1 MDVYSQLEEVRRR
14 LEAFQTGFEMAT
26 GGRGES
32 NIQRTLGLLRKLL
45 YLPHEIKIDVES
57 NTIFIGIKNYAPIE
71 YIPSY
76 LTRANCNLAIYPAE
90 PEAMEVIRG
99 LHEFYTRSRIAELSK
114 EIGREVESSFHQ
126 NKKLR
131 ETLEEYGRKK
141 ALKGITRGEELEEE
155 MLKDKEFITLL
166 IRISEE
172 LEKNGTVNKLLEI
185 MRELQIIGTA
195 YYLYLV
201 VREYIQPH
209 YLSRIA
215 GDAKFKL
222 AGLGPSPTL
231 PDVFFFLLYEAEMR
245 CGNYAPAAISLY
257 NRMVNLSKDKVE
269 GCVMESRSVK
279 ELEECLSACYEKSK
293 S

>member
-1 MDVYSQLEEVRRR
+1 M
-14 LEAFQTGFEMAT
+14 TT
-26 GGRGES
+26 
-32 NIQRTLGLLRKLL
+32 
-45 YLPHEIKIDVES
+45 
-57 NTIFIGIKNYAPIE
+57 
-71 YIPSY
+71 
-76 LTRANCNLAIYPAE
+76 CNLAIYPTE

-99 LHEFYTRSRIAELSK
+99 LHEFYTRSRIAELLK
-114 EIGREVESSFHQ
+114 KIGREVEYSFHQ
-126 NKKLR
+126 NKKLI
-131 ETLEEYGRKK
+131 ETLEEYRRKK
-141 ALKGITRGEELEEE
+141 ALEGITREEELEEE
-155 MLKDKEFITLL
+155 MLKDLKDKEVITLL

-172 LEKNGTVNKLLEI
+172 LEKNGTVSKLLEI

-209 YLSRIA
+209 RLSIIA

-222 AGLGPSPTL
+222 AGLGPSPTQ
-231 PDVFFFLLYEAEMR
+231 PDIPSFLLYEAGMR